1 MTNKDVTKKIKRNK
15 YRLVIGIIAIIA
27 ILILIFS
34 IRNYFKERAVSKYDN
49 EILIVKGD
57 GDQLDSK
64 TLKEIRNS
72 GSDKK
77 TVYLNNGMEKVD
89 IQGIPVEKI
98 IGNLN
103 INLKDRSY
111 LVVEDNNGNSKKIP
125 MSATLEPER
134 IYLVY
139 KINDSPLYDL
149 NPSYGKLAIIDT
161 TLDDSS
167 SWIKNVKTIDIQ

>member
-1 MTNKDVTKKIKRNK
+1 MTNKNVTKKIKRNK
-15 YRLVIGIIAIIA
+15 YRLVIGIVAVIAL
-27 ILILIFS
+27 LILIFS
-34 IRNYFKERAVSKYDN
+34 ISNYFKERAVSKYDN

-64 TLKEIRNS
+64 TLKEIRKS
-72 GSDKK
+72 GSENK

-89 IQGIPVEKI
+89 IQGVPIEKI
-98 IGNLN
+98 IGDLN

-111 LVVEDNNGNSKKIP
+111 LIVEDNDGNSKRFP
-125 MSATLEPER
+125 MSAALEPER
-134 IYLVY
+134 VYLVY

-149 NPSYGKLAIIDT
+149 TPSYGKMAIIDT
-161 TLDDSS
+161 SLDDSS